1 MNSTRLA
8 LAFTAGMITTV
19 NPCGFALLPAYLTYF
34 LGLDQSTDADARRS
48 PVARALWVSLA
59 VTLGFV
65 TVFGVV
71 GLVWSS
77 ISGVVAERLPYVT
90 MVVGVG
96 LVVLGVAVVR
106 GFEPVVRLP
115 KLQLSSEGRELSSM
129 FLYGVT
135 YAVASLS
142 CSIGVFISIVST
154 TLDDGDVVSTLLTFV
169 VYALGMGAALAV
181 LTVAVALAR
190 TGVVTAFRR
199 VLPHVQMISGVL
211 MVLAGIFVGN
221 QLGRNL
227 VGSYI
232 PRCKLGDH
240 VKIPR
245 AYVMKRK
252 NGIGQFWHTKNVAHD
267 STGKPDAS
275 GSDDCNLHW
284 HRFSPAGLVIPLLR
298 KRFRYNFQMQQIC
311 ISYRV

>member
-1 MNSTRLA
+1 VNSTRLA

-34 LGLDQSTDADARRS
+34 LGLDQATDAESRRS

-77 ISGVVAERLPYVT
+77 ISSVVAERLPYVT
-90 MVVGVG
+90 MAVGVG

-154 TLDDGDVVSTLLTFV
+154 TLDDGDPLATLLTFV

-199 VLPHVQMISGVL
+199 VLPHVQVISGVL
-211 MVLAGIFVGN
+211 MVLAGIFVAYYAWVEVQELNGE
-221 QLGRNL
+221 
-227 VGSYI
+227 GS
-232 PRCKLGDH
+232 
-240 VKIPR
+240 
-245 AYVMKRK
+245 
-252 NGIGQFWHTKNVAHD
+252 
-267 STGKPDAS
+267 S
-275 GSDDCNLHW
+275 
-284 HRFSPAGLVIPLLR
+284 GLVSWTRDLQSSIQSWIEGVGAVRLAVGCVLLVALGAAVGGLLVR
-298 KRFRYNFQMQQIC
+298 RRQQE
-311 ISYRV
+311 RVVPPGE

>member
-34 LGLDQSTDADARRS
+34 LGLDQAADAEARRS
-48 PVARALWVSLA
+48 PLARARWGSLA
-59 VTLGFV
+59 VTRGVV
-65 TVFGVV
+65 TGFGVV

-77 ISGVVAERLPYVT
+77 ISSVVAERLPYVT
-90 MVVGVG
+90 MAVGVG
-96 LVVLGVAVVR
+96 LVVLGVAVIR

-154 TLDDGDVVSTLLTFV
+154 TLDDGDPLTTLLTFV

-199 VLPHVQMISGVL
+199 VLPHVQVISGGL
-211 MVLAGIFVGN
+211 MVLAGIFVAYYAWVEVQELNGE
-221 QLGRNL
+221 
-227 VGSYI
+227 GS
-232 PRCKLGDH
+232 
-240 VKIPR
+240 
-245 AYVMKRK
+245 
-252 NGIGQFWHTKNVAHD
+252 
-267 STGKPDAS
+267 S
-275 GSDDCNLHW
+275 
-284 HRFSPAGLVIPLLR
+284 GLVSWTRDLQSSIQSWIEGVGAVRLAVGCVLLVALGAAVGGLLVR
-298 KRFRYNFQMQQIC
+298 RRQQE
-311 ISYRV
+311 RVVPPGE

>member
-34 LGLDQSTDADARRS
+34 LGLDQATDAESRRS

-77 ISGVVAERLPYVT
+77 ISSVVAERLPYVT
-90 MVVGVG
+90 MAVGVG

-154 TLDDGDVVSTLLTFV
+154 TLDDGDPLATLLTFV

-199 VLPHVQMISGVL
+199 VLPHVQVISGVL
-211 MVLAGIFVGN
+211 MVLAGIFVAYYAWVEVQELNGE
-221 QLGRNL
+221 
-227 VGSYI
+227 GS
-232 PRCKLGDH
+232 
-240 VKIPR
+240 
-245 AYVMKRK
+245 
-252 NGIGQFWHTKNVAHD
+252 
-267 STGKPDAS
+267 S
-275 GSDDCNLHW
+275 
-284 HRFSPAGLVIPLLR
+284 GLVSWTRDLQSSIQSWIEGVGAVRLAVGCVLLVALGAAVGGLLVR
-298 KRFRYNFQMQQIC
+298 RRQQE
-311 ISYRV
+311 RVVPPGE

>member
-1 MNSTRLA
+1 VNSTRLA

-34 LGLDQSTDADARRS
+34 LGLDRTGTGLDDDGPT
-48 PVARALWVSLA
+48 PVVRALWVSLA

-65 TVFGVV
+65 TVFGIV

-77 ISGVVAERLPYVT
+77 ISSVVAERLPYVT

-115 KLQLSSEGRELSSM
+115 KVQLSREGRELSSM

-154 TLDDGDVVSTLLTFV
+154 TLDDGDVLTTLATFI

-181 LTVAVALAR
+181 LTVSVALAR

-199 VLPHVQMISGVL
+199 VLPHVQVISGVL
-211 MVLAGIFVGN
+211 MVLAGIFVTYYAWVEVQELNGAATSGVVRWTREL
-221 QLGRNL
+221 QSSVQGWIEDVGAARLAAGSVVILAAAVL
-227 VGSYI
+227 VGTTVVRGRTGRSRVL
-232 PRCKLGDH
+232 PDPSGTGSPDN
-240 VKIPR
+240 
-245 AYVMKRK
+245 
-252 NGIGQFWHTKNVAHD
+252 NGQ
-267 STGKPDAS
+267 
-275 GSDDCNLHW
+275 
-284 HRFSPAGLVIPLLR
+284 
-298 KRFRYNFQMQQIC
+298 
-311 ISYRV
+311 

>member
-59 VTLGFV
+59 VTLGFM

-199 VLPHVQMISGVL
+199 VLPHVQVISGIL
-211 MVLAGIFVGN
+211 MVLAGIFVAYYAWIEVQELNGE
-221 QLGRNL
+221 
-227 VGSYI
+227 GS
-232 PRCKLGDH
+232 
-240 VKIPR
+240 
-245 AYVMKRK
+245 
-252 NGIGQFWHTKNVAHD
+252 
-267 STGKPDAS
+267 S
-275 GSDDCNLHW
+275 
-284 HRFSPAGLVIPLLR
+284 GLVSWTRDLQSSVQSWIEGVGAARLAVGCALLVAVGAAVGGLLAR
-298 KRFRYNFQMQQIC
+298 RHRAGGPPTPTE
-311 ISYRV
+311 

>member
-1 MNSTRLA
+1 VNSTRLA

-34 LGLDQSTDADARRS
+34 LGLDQSTDAEARRS
-48 PVARALWVSLA
+48 PIARALWVSLA

-65 TVFGVV
+65 TVFGIV

-90 MVVGVG
+90 MAVGVG

-154 TLDDGDVVSTLLTFV
+154 TLDDGDLVSTLVTFV

-199 VLPHVQMISGVL
+199 VLPHVQVISGVL
-211 MVLAGIFVGN
+211 MVLAGIFVTYYAWIEVQELNGEGSSGLVSWTREL
-221 QLGRNL
+221 QSSVQSWIEGVGAARLAAGCAVL
-227 VGSYI
+227 VGLAAVAGGLLARRRR
-232 PRCKLGDH
+232 PGD
-240 VKIPR
+240 R
-245 AYVMKRK
+245 AAAD
-252 NGIGQFWHTKNVAHD
+252 Q
-267 STGKPDAS
+267 
-275 GSDDCNLHW
+275 
-284 HRFSPAGLVIPLLR
+284 
-298 KRFRYNFQMQQIC
+298 
-311 ISYRV
+311 

>member
-34 LGLDQSTDADARRS
+34 LGLDQSTDVEARRS
-48 PVARALWVSLA
+48 PIARALWVSLA
-59 VTLGFV
+59 VTLGFM
-65 TVFGVV
+65 TVFGIV

-77 ISGVVAERLPYVT
+77 VSSVVAERLPYVT
-90 MVVGVG
+90 MAVGVG

-154 TLDDGDVVSTLLTFV
+154 TLNDGDLVSTLVTFV
-169 VYALGMGAALAV
+169 VYTLGMGAALAV

-199 VLPHVQMISGVL
+199 VLPHVQVISGVL
-211 MVLAGIFVGN
+211 MVLAGIFVAYYAWVEVQELNGEGSSGLVSWTRDL
-221 QLGRNL
+221 QSSIQSWIEGVGAARLAAGSALL
-227 VGSYI
+227 VGLAAVVGGLLARRRG
-232 PRCKLGDH
+232 PGD
-240 VKIPR
+240 R
-245 AYVMKRK
+245 A
-252 NGIGQFWHTKNVAHD
+252 A
-267 STGKPDAS
+267 A
-275 GSDDCNLHW
+275 DD
-284 HRFSPAGLVIPLLR
+284 
-298 KRFRYNFQMQQIC
+298 Q
-311 ISYRV
+311 